1 MALAKPL
8 LEGLLYGLS
17 VVNSFPGLKSVPLG
31 LFFFDEIVWLAS
43 LGLKLFDYDYGWS
56 SDRTTEL

>member
-8 LEGLLYGLS
+8 LEGLLYGLP

-31 LFFFDEIVWLAS
+31 LFFFDEKVYVAS
-43 LGLKLFDYDYGWS
+43 FGLKLFDYDYGWS
-56 SDRTTEL
+56 SERTTEL